1 MTLKY
6 RECSLSNRYEV
17 GRGTYGSPKVSS
29 WRERPRASFK
39 VGAFCSFADG
49 VQIFLGGEHNIN
61 WITTFPFCS
70 FDPVLFAATPEHPKT
85 KGDITI
91 GNDVWV
97 GAHSIILSG
106 VTIGDGAVIG
116 ARALVAKDVAPY
128 AVVVGNPAREIK
140 KRFDE
145 DRIAFLLKLQWWNWD
160 DDIIEEVAPIL
171 LSEDFDELKVF
182 ATSKGLI

>member
-70 FDPVLFAATPEHPKT
+70 FDRVLAAATPGHPKT
-85 KGDITI
+85 KGDVII

-97 GAHSIILSG
+97 GAYSIILSG